1 MPPDPCDIDS
11 FSGSHATGLGSAR
24 ISCFSPVFSSSV
36 LEIPTQFPSPPARAP
51 RASVHPSA
59 LGDPFHPAVPHCRAQ
74 ELQTHGCS
82 LCVCLCLS
90 STPLKE
96 QWENLTGQ
104 ELQCLGFHQSGI
116 LTSRFHVHFR
126 LLCSLDGF
134 LGSEKVRGPLLS
146 TRFMYVLLL

>member
-59 LGDPFHPAVPHCRAQ
+59 LGDPFHPAVPHSRAQ

-82 LCVCLCLS
+82 LCMFVFVIHPSEGAVGEPDWPGAAVTWVPSKVESLHLVFMSTSTCFAHWMVFWAVRRSEALS
-90 STPLKE
+90 
-96 QWENLTGQ
+96 
-104 ELQCLGFHQSGI
+104 
-116 LTSRFHVHFR
+116 
-126 LLCSLDGF
+126 
-134 LGSEKVRGPLLS
+134 
-146 TRFMYVLLL
+146 